1 MNIIESIKKKIG
13 VTRGFLFRKKRRK
26 FSLLRFLRFGFGNY
40 GKHYEAEFRYKHYR
54 KVEQ

>member
-26 FSLLRFLRFGFGNY
+26 CLLRFLRFGFGNY